1 MSFDQ
6 LCNLLCIDCQCLL
19 FYAPA
24 SAGVYVAEIS
34 FAAAIADV
42 ATAAVTAATAA
53 HDRNSFE
60 NFFILFYPFSKIDFF
75 VFCLSVY
82 KIRTRIQ
89 VTFIYLH
96 YKL

>member
-1 MSFDQ
+1 MVSIFR
-6 LCNLLCIDCQCLL
+6 LAVV
-19 FYAPA
+19 APV
-24 SAGVYVAEIS
+24 SAGVYLAEIS
-34 FAAAIADV
+34 PAAIADV

-60 NFFILFYPFSKIDFF
+60 NFFILFYPFSKIDFLF
-75 VFCLSVY
+75 FCLSVY

>member
-1 MSFDQ
+1 MIFR
-6 LCNLLCIDCQCLL
+6 LAVV
-19 FYAPA
+19 APSA
-24 SAGVYVAEIS
+24 AGVYVAEIS
-34 FAAAIADV
+34 SAAIADV

-82 KIRTRIQ
+82 KIRTHIQ